1 MLLHQVAVVGINVQ
15 RAIGRVGAEIH
26 QLIARQHIRIGALA
40 AVVAVEILHGVFV
53 AALADELAVK
63 AAGSGSIARFALRI
77 EISHD
82 LLFDDIK
89 AAVVVLIAAAGFVE
103 ADRNI
108 DGSAQ
113 ADMVADAGAHTQPHR
128 HAGRADRAGA
138 QQQNQGARGEERFH
152 EGSFVIQ
159 NKRVGKQMF

>member
-1 MLLHQVAVVGINVQ
+1 M
-15 RAIGRVGAEIH
+15 GAEIH

-108 DGSAQ
+108 DGSA
-113 ADMVADAGAHTQPHR
+113 
-128 HAGRADRAGA
+128 
-138 QQQNQGARGEERFH
+138 
-152 EGSFVIQ
+152 
-159 NKRVGKQMF
+159 

>member
-1 MLLHQVAVVGINVQ
+1 M
-15 RAIGRVGAEIH
+15 GAEIH

-40 AVVAVEILHGVFV
+40 AVVAVKILHGVFI

-138 QQQNQGARGEERFH
+138 QKQNQGARGENRFH